1 VIFMPARELVRRQAP
16 RLVTLIVLAL
26 TYSLTRLPALPA
38 GERATLASNFAFS
51 RLPLP
56 EPAGYARRSIRRV
69 NPSLERIAAW
79 ISSVG
84 AAIALHDLDGD
95 GLANDLC
102 YVDPRFDQVVV
113 APVPGTGERYRPF
126 VLDPAPLPYDAATM
140 APMGCLPGDYNEDG
154 RADLLV
160 YYWGRSPVLFLRRAG
175 ATAGGLEPRAY
186 EPVELVAGGERWF
199 TNAATRADLDGDG
212 HVDLVVANYFPDG
225 ARVLDPAATDREDMQ
240 ETMSRAANGGRKH
253 LLLWQGGSAGEHP
266 TARFAEAAG
275 VLEPEV
281 DHGWTLAVGAA
292 DLDGDLLPELYFAND
307 FGPDRLL
314 HNRSTPGHLRFVRLT
329 GRRGFTTPAS
339 KVLGRD
345 SFKGMGVDFGDLNG
359 DGLLDIYVSN
369 IAAQFALEESHFLWM
384 STGELGAMRRGI
396 APYVERSEQLGLSR
410 SSWGWDARL
419 ADFDNDGV
427 LEALQ
432 ATGFLRGSTNRWP
445 ELHELAMGNDGML
458 RDPSHWPLFRA
469 GDDLSGRFHNPFFV
483 RAASGRYFDLSAQV
497 GLGEGQVSRGIAI
510 ADVDGDGRLDF
521 AVANQWGPSF
531 FYHNDSPHPG
541 AALDLL
547 LALPVAPLPA
557 TRVLAGGAARGA
569 PAAWPAIG
577 AAGRVELPDG
587 RRLVAQVDGGNG
599 HSGKRS
605 PELHFG
611 LGALAGG
618 SSVPVHLGWRD
629 AHGAVH
635 HQTLRLTP
643 GRYTVLLGS
652 AAGRE
657 G

>member
-1 VIFMPARELVRRQAP
+1 MPARELIRRQAP
-16 RLVTLIVLAL
+16 RLVTLVVLAL
-26 TYSLTRLPALPA
+26 LYSLTRLPALPA
-38 GERATLASNFAFS
+38 SERSTLAAGFAFA

-56 EPAGYARRSIRRV
+56 APAGFARHSIRRV
-69 NPSLERIAAW
+69 NPKLQRIAAW

-84 AAIALHDLDGD
+84 AAVALYDLDGD
-95 GLANDLC
+95 GLPNDLC
-102 YVDPRFDQVVV
+102 YVDPRIDQVVV
-113 APVPGTGERYRPF
+113 APVPGTGARYRPF
-126 VLDPAPLPYDAATM
+126 VLDPAPLPFDAATM

-175 ATAGGLEPRAY
+175 PDAADRPEPRAY
-186 EPVELVAGGERWF
+186 EPVELVPGGERWF

-225 ARVLDPAATDREDMQ
+225 ARVLDAAAGDDEEMQ
-240 ETMSRAANGGRKH
+240 ATMSRAFNGGRKH
-253 LLLWQGGSAGEHP
+253 LLLWQGGAAGAHP

-275 VLEPEV
+275 VLDAEV

-314 HNRSTPGHLRFVRLT
+314 HNLSTPGHLRFMRLE
-329 GRRGFTTPAS
+329 GRRSFTTPAS
-339 KVLGRD
+339 KVLGHD

-369 IAAQFALEESHFLWM
+369 IADQFALEESHFLWM

-396 APYVERSEQLGLSR
+396 APYVDRSEQLGLAR

-419 ADFDNDGV
+419 ADFNNDGV

-432 ATGFLRGSTNRWP
+432 ATGFLRGTTNRWP
-445 ELHELAMGNDGML
+445 ELHELAMGNDGLL
-458 RDPSHWPLFRA
+458 RAPSHWPLFLA
-469 GDDLSGRFHNPFFV
+469 GDDVSGHFHNPFFV
-483 RAASGRYFDLSAQV
+483 RAASGRYFDLAAQL
-497 GLGEGQVSRGIAI
+497 GLGDGQTSRGIAI
-510 ADVDGDGRLDF
+510 ADVDGDGLLDF

-531 FYHNDSPHPG
+531 FYHNESLHAG

-557 TRVLAGGAARGA
+557 TRVFAGAAPA
-569 PAAWPAIG
+569 PMPAWPAIG
-577 AAGRVELPDG
+577 AAARVELPDG
-587 RRLVAQVDGGNG
+587 RRLVAQADGGNG

-611 LGALAGG
+611 LGPLAGG
-618 SSVPVHLGWRD
+618 AVVPVHLDWRD
-629 AHGAVH
+629 QHGAVH
-635 HQTLRLTP
+635 HQTLRLAP
-643 GRYTVLLGS
+643 GRYTVLLG
-652 AAGRE
+652 AAAARE